1 MHVGQAEIAI
11 VSQYLASPRV
21 VNAATARCYQHGA
34 AGLWQVATLVA
45 GSKRQSLLMAGDDDK
60 MFMTKSLNVTPK
72 TTEHHLIVRSDKSV
86 AYVTN
91 NTQEL
96 SYRKQIARQMRT
108 QCIVDINSNPVTLK
122 SALSVTQGKLKTEPL
137 DRSYTT
143 YY

>member
-72 TTEHHLIVRSDKSV
+72 TTEQHCYYNCTQLIVH
-86 AYVTN
+86 
-91 NTQEL
+91 
-96 SYRKQIARQMRT
+96 
-108 QCIVDINSNPVTLK
+108 INCM
-122 SALSVTQGKLKTEPL
+122 Q
-137 DRSYTT
+137 
-143 YY
+143 